1 MYSRC
6 VVGGKGMGLVGEAGG
21 GGCVGGKNA
30 WGTGLVVVNVVMV
43 VEVVF
48 LVFLV
53 VVRVVVG
60 VGW

>member
-1 MYSRC
+1 MVRGGGWWGRQ
-6 VVGGKGMGLVGEAGG
+6 VV

-30 WGTGLVVVNVVMV
+30 WGTGLVVVIVVMV